1 MSMRKLILWAMILCV
16 TLFAAVG
23 VIGLNN
29 LNRSYYDEFAR
40 GQRELSESYYHY
52 IKRCMD
58 EISRFSLRII
68 ADESV
73 QTALRE
79 IRENTGIRQAQ
90 GRTDMQNAVTASM
103 ADVTFLGYV
112 QSVVVYDCFGNPYS
126 YGGMLH
132 NETLQAAL
140 QDLAARTEDT
150 GSADW
155 HTITWEEQPYLVL
168 TRAIRESKN
177 LSLDVLGYEL
187 IMIDFQR
194 LITQAETHENEYA
207 RGMATYLDGVLFYRG
222 SECPETSAVPEEA
235 WTIDTVGGTKY
246 FISTAR
252 FLDQRLTMASYANYS
267 RLTGVLQNA
276 WRSLILLL
284 ILLVLFC
291 IGFFE
296 LVTRRV
302 FRRLEGLTEA
312 VRGAP
317 EGDYR
322 VTLAEDLLQ
331 AGGEVG
337 VLARQFQH
345 LMNQI
350 DDLIHRE
357 LQGKLTATMA
367 KCRMLQ
373 AQIHPHFLYNTL
385 ETIYA
390 IAERDQNRQ
399 IARMTMSLSRLVRAS
414 FRDGM
419 IVPLE
424 REISLV
430 REYLSIYRIRFGSRL
445 SATIEYDPDD
455 DGVMLPQMTLQ
466 PLVENSVRYGLMKKM
481 SRGTIR
487 LRVRHSGGFLKISL
501 YDNGVGLTPEQ
512 VEEYNHL
519 QPSDEMNAHGFQN
532 VIYRLKYTYGDRAY
546 ATIRS
551 RKDCWTNLALTIP
564 DTVPETMLK
573 EAE

>member
-1 MSMRKLILWAMILCV
+1 MRKLILWAMILCV

-23 VIGLNN
+23 VIGLNA

-79 IRENTGIRQAQ
+79 IRENTGIRLAQ

-112 QSVVVYDCFGNPYS
+112 QSVVVYDCYGNPYS

-140 QDLAARTEDT
+140 RDLAARTEDT

-207 RGMATYLDGVLFYRG
+207 RGMETYLDGVLFYRG
-222 SECPETSAVPEEA
+222 SECPAESAVPAET

-246 FISTAR
+246 FISSAG
-252 FLDQRLTMASYANYS
+252 FLDNRLTMVSYANYS
-267 RLTGVLQNA
+267 RVTGVLRNA
-276 WRSLILLL
+276 WRSLTVMF

-296 LVTRRV
+296 LVTRRI
-302 FRRLEGLTEA
+302 FRRLEELTEA

-322 VTLAEDLLQ
+322 VTLSEDLLE

-337 VLARQFQH
+337 VLAGQFQH

-399 IARMTMSLSRLVRAS
+399 IARITMSLSRLVRAS

-419 IVPLE
+419 TVPLE

-430 REYLSIYRIRFGSRL
+430 REYLAIYRIRFGSRL

-481 SRGTIR
+481 SKGIIR
-487 LRVRHSGGFLKISL
+487 LRIRHSGGFLKISL
-501 YDNGVGLTPEQ
+501 FDNGVGLTPEQ
-512 VEEYNHL
+512 AEEYNHL
-519 QPSDEMNAHGFQN
+519 QPGDEMNAHGFEN
-532 VIYRLKYTYGDRAY
+532 VMYRLKYTYGDRAS
-546 ATIRS
+546 ARIRS

-564 DTVPETMLK
+564 DTVPETMMK
-573 EAE
+573 EAD